1 MKCIFGSFDTL
12 VTIPLTGRYGSCLL
26 VGWHR
31 SLGQHGVEQVTWG
44 GSPELAIGL
53 GAATSCMKAASTI
66 VVDGLTYKTFAVFF
80 CVYFCLEGYM
90 DRSGMIH

>member
-1 MKCIFGSFDTL
+1 MG
-12 VTIPLTGRYGSCLL
+12 VACLL
-26 VGWHR
+26 GGI
-31 SLGQHGVEQVTWG
+31 SLGQHDYAGDLGWIA

-53 GAATSCMKAASTI
+53 GAASSSMKAASTI

-80 CVYFCLEGYM
+80 CVYSCLEGYM